1 MARDRDE
8 AMARMSMLMG
18 SSEEII
24 SDYADAMIEQLHEA
38 LERSSDFSE
47 IRFIQGQIAGI
58 RDFCTVVKE

>member
-1 MARDRDE
+1 MTRDRDE
-8 AMARMSMLMG
+8 VMTRMSMLMG

-24 SDYADAMIEQLHEA
+24 SDYADVMISQLHDS
-38 LERSSDFSE
+38 LERSSDFGE

>member
-8 AMARMSMLMG
+8 AMARMSMLMS
-18 SSEEII
+18 SSEEVI
-24 SDYADAMIEQLHEA
+24 SDYAEAMIEQLHEA

-47 IRFIQGQIAGI
+47 MRFIQGQIAGI